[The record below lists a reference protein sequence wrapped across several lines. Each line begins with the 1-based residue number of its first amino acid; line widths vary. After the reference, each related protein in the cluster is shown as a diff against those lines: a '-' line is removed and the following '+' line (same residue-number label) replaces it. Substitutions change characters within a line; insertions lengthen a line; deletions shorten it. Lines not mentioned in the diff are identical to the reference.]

1 MHFVVELDNTGDDFN
16 DKAISI
22 ERFRNVF
29 EVYVEDKID
38 ELDTK
43 PSEILN
49 KECRHF
55 NYFIDDMKDEFLTSS
70 LIRLPKKLRKQL
82 WESEVDENLPNLM
95 ATTTHNKCLRT
106 EHNYDKKYRD
116 VIKIL
121 EDYCEDRATKLRD
134 LKAIKYAEQDCINFN
149 TWVSSWDYEIK
160 RQMNKLDISKIKQYL
175 EKSKFKCDINDLDN
189 LDTFFSHVNPKDM
202 KGSEEDP
209 RNPQEEEHKRDE
221 YQVLNSTVEEGD
233 EYADRINIPSIETGE
248 ETPNVQE
255 EPLRVTPH
263 GGDNHVKTPPTIVKT
278 EVGNDNRE
286 NVDSTAGKRLNG
298 GKLNKEGG
306 PHTTKFRTPKVRA
319 PAEGKKSKNA
329 RDSTEPKHQ
338 KEKRPYDRIKKTS
351 EQINKYAHPDNKY
364 TIFQCTDLD
373 CKWLKPKHIKY
384 PYEGYD
390 IVDND
395 KLVDTGK
402 GDYEDHHTYCSGDEC
417 AFGNAVEGQFDESR
431 SQGKQ
436 RRKKGKGKG
445 RKKGHNKL
453 EGKSSPNVEGTH
465 SYITNGGN
473 IEETKSQ
480 SYSVT
485 DNYVEEEA
493 ASCPEGD
500 QDCIDLIKDEFIIE
514 GGRFIRTSINDV
526 PQMEA
531 ITNKY
536 MPGSIYENP
545 SSGSSHIEDKGQL
558 KDFTIET
565 VKYTSDGLNGF
576 DHEVAVTD
584 PKLLPGEQ
592 LIALTGEVYESLPDH
607 NEIVFYGSP
616 IPHRRFAR
624 SYPLNTTTTLEGT
637 SKKPSTIESLTSLF
651 ENFFDSIK
659 SSSRT
664 RRSVNQDLELSE
676 SAAMTS
682 STSPLRQITLEF
694 EAPAQGTV
702 VGRLGQINPFGTFS
716 SKKKKGKSDEEEG
729 TEYNVLEEKE
739 YPLIDEVLKEED
751 IKKVNKKKIK
761 KGHVKSV
768 LIDNVK
774 KDRDIPNLIKLHLD
788 AIEECS
794 HDEWEE
800 YKIEFLEICIK
811 EFFKERKI
819 DGQGRMLEKK
829 YKCEDNFLNN
839 IDIWKKKKLM
849 WNKWIEKNRYIM
861 NNWKDE
867 EWFDNIKCEWENEI
881 EEYFKLKKYDKNL
894 LEIFGKN
901 KENNKSFMIEILKII
916 WKKWIEK
923 NVKYINESVT
933 NEWIN
938 KLVIKYKN
946 DYIDLK
952 KDYTRFLK
960 DIYDIPLDNNN
971 NKNIEY
977 LDNDN
982 LIKIMFIQIYM
993 LALEEYKKEQFFQNV
1008 STFLDICLDDIKE
1021 KQTNTEETNNTLK
1034 LIRAMENKYILKKN
1048 KEKEIINQFKNEI
1061 FFKNIMCDWK
1071 NCEDKFINDHF
1082 IQEKINIHNMKKDI
1096 PIKHWNH
1103 IYHKWLHE
1111 ENKKD
1116 DIIVPLKEEFIKK
1129 DKDEMRNINE
1139 ELYIEQSDHM
1149 EDMLMLE
1156 RQKIIWLQW
1165 INRNKYMLE
1174 KWNKEEWF
1182 CKLKKDWEDEK
1193 NRYDEKLFLCKNTEN
1208 DKYINPMLERQKYI
1222 WRKWIAKHL
1231 YHIDEWEN
1239 EEWFKLLMSK
1249 YEKDRDDLKRD
1260 HPINKMD
1267 DMEKKKLITKLFIEI
1282 HMMVIENSKEEEC
1295 YRNKK
1300 NFVQTYIDELKKEQN
1315 LEQNKYMINILNDI
1329 QNDIQFG
1336 HDHNNYNEWKQEK
1349 WFKNLKKE
1357 WKEGE
1362 RKNFLHIENENLDN
1376 IQVNKF
1382 NNYILEIQKA
1392 ILKNYWEDM
1401 EIKWID
1407 DDNKTDWLKIAMNL
1421 NNYDNNNFRKNIK
1434 YEQKKNNF
1442 KEEIEMIKKINKK
1455 AQSKDTEEDIMW
1467 KTVIEIHM
1475 KIIEEDKKQE
1485 WEKNKGDF
1493 LQICR
1498 QEFLNENQYN
1508 RNENSRFVNDYMV
1521 QDNYMIKRQNGIW
1534 NKCIE
1539 RNRYILEKWKKEKWF
1554 EKLKNQWKNEQNI
1567 YVNTRE
1573 VYSNINDET
1582 NVKEI
1587 NPLIEGE
1594 KVLWKK
1600 WLRNQKGLLEKY
1612 NEEFWFKKL
1621 FEDYEKEVEN
1631 DDDDDYYYYH
1641 MSVNQQGKHPE
1652 DLITL
1657 NKISNQSLQ
1666 KFKKNKLITTM
1677 WIEIHMMILEECKE
1691 EEVQLNKELFLD
1703 SCIKELI
1710 KEKESKGK
1718 CKMLEI
1724 VLDLKDKHVLI
1735 NKNLE
1740 MNKRI
1745 GKNSNN
1751 LFENIKTQVKN
1762 NENNY
1767 IYEMMLNND
1776 MNKSGKMIENDC
1788 ICDEMLIN
1796 NMNKSDRIGQKNDN
1810 TIEDNLKSNMNKL
1823 GDVNEKCI
1831 LEMEKNISMRHWEN
1845 IKKNCTDGKEKEKNI
1860 KNVEMIENI
1869 ENIGSTGKIE
1879 NIKNIRNIDEILEE
1893 KYKSFNVEPYE
1904 ENNYEE
1910 KSKILNRSNIQS
1922 NKIISPLIDN
1932 EKGIDEKKS
1941 DNQNEEIW
1949 YNGLTLEEIYKNSY
1963 TRNSIEYIPYIDE
1976 EEYSSLDELDQKNN
1990 DFESDDMFYKGLT
2003 LEEIYKNAYTRNS
2016 TEYIPYI
2023 DEEEYSSMDEFDKHN
2038 NKRKK

>member
-1 MHFVVELDNTGDDFN
+1 
-16 DKAISI
+16 
-22 ERFRNVF
+22 
-29 EVYVEDKID
+29 
-38 ELDTK
+38 
-43 PSEILN
+43 
-49 KECRHF
+49 
-55 NYFIDDMKDEFLTSS
+55 
-70 LIRLPKKLRKQL
+70 
-82 WESEVDENLPNLM
+82 
-95 ATTTHNKCLRT
+95 
-106 EHNYDKKYRD
+106 
-116 VIKIL
+116 
-121 EDYCEDRATKLRD
+121 
-134 LKAIKYAEQDCINFN
+134 
-149 TWVSSWDYEIK
+149 
-160 RQMNKLDISKIKQYL
+160 
-175 EKSKFKCDINDLDN
+175 
-189 LDTFFSHVNPKDM
+189 
-202 KGSEEDP
+202 
-209 RNPQEEEHKRDE
+209 
-221 YQVLNSTVEEGD
+221 
-233 EYADRINIPSIETGE
+233 
-248 ETPNVQE
+248 
-255 EPLRVTPH
+255 
-263 GGDNHVKTPPTIVKT
+263 
-278 EVGNDNRE
+278 
-286 NVDSTAGKRLNG
+286 
-298 GKLNKEGG
+298 
-306 PHTTKFRTPKVRA
+306 
-319 PAEGKKSKNA
+319 
-329 RDSTEPKHQ
+329 
-338 KEKRPYDRIKKTS
+338 
-351 EQINKYAHPDNKY
+351 
-364 TIFQCTDLD
+364 
-373 CKWLKPKHIKY
+373 
-384 PYEGYD
+384 
-390 IVDND
+390 
-395 KLVDTGK
+395 
-402 GDYEDHHTYCSGDEC
+402 
-417 AFGNAVEGQFDESR
+417 
-431 SQGKQ
+431 
-436 RRKKGKGKG
+436 
-445 RKKGHNKL
+445 
-453 EGKSSPNVEGTH
+453 
-465 SYITNGGN
+465 
-473 IEETKSQ
+473 
-480 SYSVT
+480 
-485 DNYVEEEA
+485 
-493 ASCPEGD
+493 
-500 QDCIDLIKDEFIIE
+500 
-514 GGRFIRTSINDV
+514 
-526 PQMEA
+526 
-531 ITNKY
+531 
-536 MPGSIYENP
+536 
-545 SSGSSHIEDKGQL
+545 
-558 KDFTIET
+558 
-565 VKYTSDGLNGF
+565 
-576 DHEVAVTD
+576 
-584 PKLLPGEQ
+584 
-592 LIALTGEVYESLPDH
+592 
-607 NEIVFYGSP
+607 
-616 IPHRRFAR
+616 
-624 SYPLNTTTTLEGT
+624 
-637 SKKPSTIESLTSLF
+637 
-651 ENFFDSIK
+651 
-659 SSSRT
+659 
-664 RRSVNQDLELSE
+664 
-676 SAAMTS
+676 
-682 STSPLRQITLEF
+682 
-694 EAPAQGTV
+694 
-702 VGRLGQINPFGTFS
+702 
-716 SKKKKGKSDEEEG
+716 
-729 TEYNVLEEKE
+729 
-739 YPLIDEVLKEED
+739 
-751 IKKVNKKKIK
+751 
-761 KGHVKSV
+761 
-768 LIDNVK
+768 
-774 KDRDIPNLIKLHLD
+774 
-788 AIEECS
+788 
-794 HDEWEE
+794 
-800 YKIEFLEICIK
+800 
-811 EFFKERKI
+811 
-819 DGQGRMLEKK
+819 
-829 YKCEDNFLNN
+829 
-839 IDIWKKKKLM
+839 
-849 WNKWIEKNRYIM
+849 
-861 NNWKDE
+861 
-867 EWFDNIKCEWENEI
+867 
-881 EEYFKLKKYDKNL
+881 
-894 LEIFGKN
+894 
-901 KENNKSFMIEILKII
+901 
-916 WKKWIEK
+916 
-923 NVKYINESVT
+923 
-933 NEWIN
+933 
-938 KLVIKYKN
+938 
-946 DYIDLK
+946 
-952 KDYTRFLK
+952 
-960 DIYDIPLDNNN
+960 
-971 NKNIEY
+971 
-977 LDNDN
+977 
-982 LIKIMFIQIYM
+982 
-993 LALEEYKKEQFFQNV
+993 
-1008 STFLDICLDDIKE
+1008 
-1021 KQTNTEETNNTLK
+1021 
-1034 LIRAMENKYILKKN
+1034 
-1048 KEKEIINQFKNEI
+1048 
-1061 FFKNIMCDWK
+1061 
-1071 NCEDKFINDHF
+1071 
-1082 IQEKINIHNMKKDI
+1082 
-1096 PIKHWNH
+1096 
-1103 IYHKWLHE
+1103 
-1111 ENKKD
+1111 
-1116 DIIVPLKEEFIKK
+1116 
-1129 DKDEMRNINE
+1129 
-1139 ELYIEQSDHM
+1139 
-1149 EDMLMLE
+1149 
-1156 RQKIIWLQW
+1156 
-1165 INRNKYMLE
+1165 
-1174 KWNKEEWF
+1174 
-1182 CKLKKDWEDEK
+1182 
-1193 NRYDEKLFLCKNTEN
+1193 
-1208 DKYINPMLERQKYI
+1208 MLERQKYI

-1362 RKNFLHIENENLDN
+1362 RKNFLHVENENLDN
-1376 IQVNKF
+1376 IQANKL

-1401 EIKWID
+1401 QIKWID

-1600 WLRNQKGLLEKY
+1600 WLRNQKGLLDKY

-1776 MNKSGKMIENDC
+1776 MNKSGKMSENDC

-1879 NIKNIRNIDEILEE
+1879 NIRNIDEIVEE

-1904 ENNYEE
+1904 ENDYEE